1 MVTPTGLDVLA
12 QNNFGDTRTGGLTGP
27 MGLLVIVL
35 LAIATVFLI
44 RSMNKRLRRLPE
56 SFPPPTTGAGKSDSV
71 DEETVLDPTVSAGE
85 TDAKEESGSAPK
97 N

>member
-1 MVTPTGLDVLA
+1 MGLDVLA

-27 MGLLVIVL
+27 MGALVIVL

-56 SFPPPTTGAGKSDSV
+56 SFDPPAASGSGSAESDV
-71 DEETVLDPTVSAGE
+71 ERKVLDPTEVDGE
-85 TDAKEESGSAPK
+85 TAAKEESGSAPK

>member
-1 MVTPTGLDVLA
+1 MVTTTALDVLA

-27 MGLLVIVL
+27 MGALVIVL

-44 RSMNKRLRRLPE
+44 RNMNKRLHRLPE
-56 SFPPPTTGAGKSDSV
+56 SFDPPTPPASTESDG
-71 DEETVLDPTVSAGE
+71 ERKVLDPTDVDAE
-85 TDAKEESGSAPK
+85 TAAKEETGSAPK

>member
-1 MVTPTGLDVLA
+1 MGLDVLA

-27 MGLLVIVL
+27 MGALVIVL

-56 SFPPPTTGAGKSDSV
+56 SFDPPTAPKS
-71 DEETVLDPTVSAGE
+71 EESDGERKVLDPTESEGDA
-85 TDAKEESGSAPK
+85 TAKEESGSAPK

>member
-1 MVTPTGLDVLA
+1 MGLDVLA

-27 MGLLVIVL
+27 MGALVIVL

-56 SFPPPTTGAGKSDSV
+56 SFDPPTPPTSEESDG
-71 DEETVLDPTVSAGE
+71 ERKVLDPTGIDGDVA
-85 TDAKEESGSAPK
+85 AKEESGSAPK

>member
-1 MVTPTGLDVLA
+1 MVTLDVLA

-27 MGLLVIVL
+27 MGALVIVL

-44 RSMNKRLRRLPE
+44 RNMNKRLRRLPE
-56 SFPPPTTGAGKSDSV
+56 SFDPPAPPKSDESAES
-71 DEETVLDPTVSAGE
+71 DGERKVLDPTDIDGGTV
-85 TDAKEESGSAPK
+85 AKEESGSAPK

>member
-1 MVTPTGLDVLA
+1 MVTLDVLA

-27 MGLLVIVL
+27 MGALVIVL

-56 SFPPPTTGAGKSDSV
+56 SFDPPAPPQSEESDG
-71 DEETVLDPTVSAGE
+71 ERKVLDPTGVDGG
-85 TDAKEESGSAPK
+85 TGAKEESGSAPK